1 MKLRH
6 SVAVALAGGA
16 LAVSALA
23 APAAI
28 AAPEPAATPP
38 ATTVGSLNYCIFD
51 ITVLGV
57 NLKLCA

>member
-1 MKLRH
+1 MKLRN
-6 SVAVALAGGA
+6 SAALALAGGA
-16 LAVSALA
+16 LALSALA

-28 AAPEPAATPP
+28 AAPEPAATLP